1 MSCGEVKT
9 VFTESSCC
17 QAPSETTTCLHT
29 IPTCDASE
37 NGDVCV
43 ESPGKV
49 VVKGLR
55 EAFDL
60 SAPDRIVLRK
70 HLIPE
75 QNAALDL
82 GNAERKVRHL
92 FLSDF

>member
-1 MSCGEVKT
+1 M
-9 VFTESSCC
+9 
-17 QAPSETTTCLHT
+17 QT
-29 IPTCDASE
+29 IPSCAISE
-37 NGDVCV
+37 AGSVCTDGD
-43 ESPGKV
+43 GRV

-60 SAPDRIVLRK
+60 SNAAHVGLRK

-75 QNAALDL
+75 QNAAVDL

-92 FLSDF
+92 FLSDNR